1 MKSKCLTLLF
11 LFVSFLCTA
20 QTDSTNYCGLI
31 SIKGNELTQDGRTL
45 SLDLTFDICHI
56 SVGRFQSITL
66 IPMLK
71 NAADSLQLPPIVLN
85 GAHAQK
91 MYHRRVS
98 FKGEKAAK
106 GSAYMVLPNESTSL
120 GDVRYKYKLSY
131 QPWMKKTSFVLV
143 GLLKN
148 ERGNILRRYVN
159 VLTDNLY
166 IAEEK

>member
-1 MKSKCLTLLF
+1 MKRIVNICLWVV
-11 LFVSFLCTA
+11 LFVLTIGQAQAQSFEEQLATLDGVSGIEKLKSDVYA
-20 QTDSTNYCGLI
+20 EKYLVRINQQIDPKHPDVGTF
-31 SIKGNELTQDGRTL
+31 TQR
-45 SLDLTFDICHI
+45 
-56 SVGRFQSITL
+56 V
-66 IPMLK
+66 
-71 NAADSLQLPPIVLN
+71 IV
-85 GAHAQK
+85 AHAQK